1 MCFYTLIRLHSAF
14 AHTFFYA
21 EIPLHASTFTQR
33 HFDTHWQARLHAN
46 TLTRRCLFCARFL
59 LHALMLLCVTG
70 MLLIT
75 HAFTQRYFYT
85 ETPLHRDAFAQGCFH
100 TEMIFYI
107 QILLQR
113 DDFTLG
119 KLTHR
124 CQNKQRRFHKGM
136 HLHEELL
143 PMGIFAQ
150 ATS

>member
-1 MCFYTLIRLHSAF
+1 MILLRETFRRGRVYTHSCLFTEIFFKVCFYTLIRLHSAF

-33 HFDTHWQARLHAN
+33 HFDTQWQARLHAN

-100 TEMIFYI
+100 T
-107 QILLQR
+107 Q
-113 DDFTLG
+113 
-119 KLTHR
+119 K
-124 CQNKQRRFHKGM
+124 
-136 HLHEELL
+136 
-143 PMGIFAQ
+143 
-150 ATS
+150 